1 MNISSSSSSRVTIDG
16 VKYPYEKDGYTICCN
31 RLCFLDQRVL
41 CAFKVVGVPH
51 SIIHINVY
59 NPPSWYALVNPP
71 LTTGV
76 LRTPDGTILNDSM
89 TIVDYVADSF
99 PSANLMPHDTI
110 GRAQLRMVVE
120 LFNSRLSPYIFRIL
134 MSGSVEAQRS
144 NFVLLL
150 SGAREANIHIVKQ
163 WQRPSGGGGPFWQ
176 GDRFAF
182 AEIAVAPFL
191 NLLVVLKHYR
201 GMEIPR
207 TEEYAAF
214 NRWRSAVSKDPSF
227 AEIRPADDDVIAA
240 FGKLGI

>member
-16 VKYPYEKDGYTICCN
+16 VEYPYEKDGYTIYCN

-99 PSANLMPHDTI
+99 PSANLMPHDAI
-110 GRAQLRMVVE
+110 GRAQLRMFVE

-144 NFVLLL
+144 NFELLL
-150 SGAREANIHIVKQ
+150 AGAREANIHIVKQ
-163 WQRPSGGGGPFWQ
+163 WQRPSGGGGPF
-176 GDRFAF
+176 
-182 AEIAVAPFL
+182 
-191 NLLVVLKHYR
+191 
-201 GMEIPR
+201 
-207 TEEYAAF
+207 
-214 NRWRSAVSKDPSF
+214 
-227 AEIRPADDDVIAA
+227 
-240 FGKLGI
+240 